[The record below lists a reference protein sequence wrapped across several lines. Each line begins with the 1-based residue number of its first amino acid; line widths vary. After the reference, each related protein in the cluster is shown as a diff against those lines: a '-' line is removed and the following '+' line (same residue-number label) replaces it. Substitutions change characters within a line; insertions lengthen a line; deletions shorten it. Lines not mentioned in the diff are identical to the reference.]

1 MSLLS
6 SFVASHVVSLL
17 EAELVKHEPDL
28 QAALLSEVQE
38 FAGVVGD
45 WLKSKLEQAPAPAP
59 AVEAPAAQ

>member
-28 QAALLSEVQE
+28 QAAFLAEVQE
-38 FAGVVGD
+38 FSSVVGD
-45 WLKSKLEQAPAPAP
+45 WLKSKLEPA
-59 AVEAPAAQ
+59 APAAQ